1 MFDGAVRVMTMAAGE
16 KATLPVG
23 VQVRVT
29 GGPEKGKDA
38 RVAAVTKAGEYEL
51 MMFDRATPV
60 TVRAAEVAPAKP
72 AKKDKLIVFEG
83 ELAGQMGT
91 LIGIDGEDGIVKMME
106 TNDIKIL
113 HLKVCAKW
121 AEAA

>member
-1 MFDGAVRVMTMAAGE
+1 M
-16 KATLPVG
+16 
-23 VQVRVT
+23 QVHVT
-29 GGPEKGKDA
+29 GGPEEGKDA
-38 RVAAVTKAGEYEL
+38 RVAEVTAAGEYEL
-51 MMFDRATPV
+51 MMFDRPTRV

-91 LIGIDGEDGIVKMME
+91 LIGIDGDDGIVKMSA

-113 HLKVCAKW
+113 HLKVCAKM
-121 AEAA
+121 APENDG